1 MSDQQVTKSDGMTP
15 GAVLADARV
24 SLGLT
29 QREIADVL
37 NLTVTVLD
45 ALEPGTIGLCPAL
58 FLFAATCVP
67 MPSCLSWTQSR

>member
-45 ALEPGTIGLCPAL
+45 ALERGG
-58 FLFAATCVP
+58 
-67 MPSCLSWTQSR
+67 Q